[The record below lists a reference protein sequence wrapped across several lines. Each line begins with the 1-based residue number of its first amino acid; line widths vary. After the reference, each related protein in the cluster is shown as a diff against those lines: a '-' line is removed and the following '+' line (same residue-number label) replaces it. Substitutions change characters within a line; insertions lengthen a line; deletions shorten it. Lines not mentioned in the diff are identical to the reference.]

1 MRRTNEQEVDPR
13 TPDPL
18 KQDQRKEALRKMLLA
33 GGAAAGTVAVVRAL
47 KG

>member
-1 MRRTNEQEVDPR
+1 MPSPNDTDPR

-18 KQDQRKEALRKMLLA
+18 KKDQRREALRKMLLA
-33 GGAAAGTVAVVRAL
+33 GGAAAGVVAVVRAL